1 MREEQVHPVTSQ
13 RAVCYPELAE
23 DVEADLRSVLLYP
36 STSEGQVEEGVM
48 VLKAETDVD
57 SLSVVTDIS
66 EIWTQKHSL
75 LKELEHDGGSTD

>member
-1 MREEQVHPVTSQ
+1 MRNLSISLHNSVFSPLFGHK
-13 RAVCYPELAE
+13 

-48 VLKAETDVD
+48 VLKTETDGD

-66 EIWTQKHSL
+66 EICRTDKKKCL
-75 LKELEHDGGSTD
+75 LKELQH